1 MKVYYSHLDYK
12 GNLSGVLTLGIF
24 DGFHL
29 GHQKIVQ
36 QVVSRAQNNSCPS
49 ILMTFDPHPLQLLK
63 PSLGVE
69 RLFPLEDLIRQ
80 ASSLGLEYLIIEKF
94 SQSFSQI
101 TAQVFFEQYIYK
113 TFRPSC
119 LAVGYD
125 LRFGFNREGS
135 IQNLQEWALKYSFD
149 VEKISPFKTNGKIIS
164 TSMLREAFEAND
176 LLKMRCLMGRPFS
189 IRGDIVT
196 GEGRGKKLGFP
207 TINIKTSSRL
217 PKKKGVYICLLHLGQ
232 EVFSGVMNIGVNPT
246 FSDLNQKV
254 KVEVYLI
261 EACPQDFKYK
271 EAQVD
276 ILMYVR
282 DEKQF
287 DSIDSLKREIRFDVV
302 KAKAYFNSGEFKNI

>member
-1 MKVYYSHLDYK
+1 MKVCYSHLDYK

-36 QVVSRAQNNSCPS
+36 RVVSRAQRNGCPS
-49 ILMTFDPHPLQLLK
+49 ILMTFDPHPLKLLK
-63 PSLGVE
+63 PELGVK
-69 RLFPLEDLIRQ
+69 RLFPLEALIQQ
-80 ASSLGLEYLIIEKF
+80 ASSLGLEYLIIEEF
-94 SQSFSQI
+94 SKSFSQI
-101 TAQVFFEQYIYK
+101 TAQAFFEKYIYN

-119 LAVGYD
+119 LTVGYD

-135 IQNLQEWALKYSFD
+135 VQSLQEWTSKYSF
-149 VEKISPFKTNGKIIS
+149 EIEEINPFKTNGEIIS

-176 LLKMRCLMGRPFS
+176 FSKMSCLMGRPFS
-189 IRGDIVT
+189 IQGVIVS
-196 GEGRGKKLGFP
+196 GKGRGKELGFP
-207 TINIKTSSRL
+207 TINIQTTSCL
-217 PKKKGVYICLLHLGQ
+217 PKKRGVYICLLHLDQ

-254 KVEVYLI
+254 KVEVHLI
-261 EACPQDFKYK
+261 GSCPQNFRGKGV
-271 EAQVD
+271 QVD

-287 DSIDSLKREIRFDVV
+287 DSIDSLKREIRSDVV
-302 KAKAYFNSGEFKNI
+302 KAKAYFSNRSFKKT